1 MAKKNPFIEELRE
14 LGVTDYQ
21 RRKLRELQKEYEESD
36 IYKRIEKANQALLGE
51 RIRPVSLNYETT
63 IKLLN
68 YNIYNDINSI
78 LKDYKQGITLIEQ
91 GTTKDYEDYVNKL
104 ADELQEIGVYNAT
117 EGNLKDADLKDIE
130 FWYSEYKRYEDIG
143 NAGGMQYS
151 REKIIGILGG

>member
-1 MAKKNPFIEELRE
+1 MAKKNPFIQELRE

-21 RRKLRELQKEYEESD
+21 RRKLRELQKEYEESNA
-36 IYKRIEKANQALLGE
+36 YKKIEETNLELMGE
-51 RIRPVSLNYETT
+51 RIRPVSLSYETT

-78 LKDYKQGITLIEQ
+78 LKDYKQGITLVEQ
-91 GTTKDYEDYVNKL
+91 GTTKEFEEYIKKL

-117 EGNLKDADLKDIE
+117 KDRLKDADLEDVE